1 MDPNRRSLRWLLA
14 IPTLFLAYFFVYP
27 LVSILWVSLT
37 AGDGRPWA
45 DVLESARIGRVVWFS
60 LWQAS
65 ASTVLT
71 VALGLPVAW
80 AFSRFEFPARRL
92 LRAALTIPFVLP
104 TVVVASAFLVLF
116 GRGSAVPLVET
127 VWIILLAHIFYNL
140 AVVVRVVGGLWESID
155 DRLVEAALTMGANRW
170 AAFRAVTLPLLRPA
184 IAAASAIVFLFS
196 FTSFGVVLLLG
207 GLRYSTIEVAVWRRY
222 FLLDLQGAATLAIVQ
237 LIGVTVVLTVYA
249 RWQRRRQTQQAIR
262 SGRLPSPTG
271 WKQRSVVFG
280 IVGTALI
287 VELGPLVTLII
298 RSFRTTGGYGLANYT
313 ALTNPDSAFLVTPA
327 TAIGNSLRFGLAA
340 MVLAVVIGG
349 IAALVI
355 ASRQTSTWFDTL
367 LMLPLGTSAVTIG
380 FGFVV
385 ALGRPI
391 DLRTSMMLVPIAHAL
406 VAIPFVV
413 RTTVPVLASIRNHL
427 REAAATLGAS
437 PRQVLRKIDLPIA
450 SKALAAG
457 GGLAFAVSL
466 GEFGATSFI
475 ARPNA
480 PTLPVAIF
488 RFLSR
493 PAEASFGKAMAMSTI
508 LMIVTAV
515 VIVAIDGY
523 RTGDL

>member
-1 MDPNRRSLRWLLA
+1 MDPNRRSLRWLVA

-37 AGDGRPWA
+37 SGDGRSWA
-45 DVLESARIGRVVWFS
+45 EILHTARIGKVAWFS
-60 LWQAS
+60 VWQAT

-71 VALGLPVAW
+71 VLLGIPVAW
-80 AFSRFEFPARRL
+80 AFSRFDFPGRRL
-92 LRAALTIPFVLP
+92 LRAAMTIPFVLP
-104 TVVVASAFLVLF
+104 TVVVAAAFMVLF
-116 GRGSAVPLVET
+116 GRTSSLPLVET
-127 VWIILLAHIFYNL
+127 VWIVLIAHVFYNL
-140 AVVVRVVGGLWESID
+140 AVVVRVVGGMWESID
-155 DRLVEAALTMGANRW
+155 DRLVEAARTMGANRW
-170 AAFRAVTLPLLRPA
+170 TAFRTVTLPLLRPA

-207 GLRYSTIEVAVWRRY
+207 GIRYSTIEVAVWRRY
-222 FLLDLQGAATLAIVQ
+222 FLLDLQGAATLAVIQ

-249 RWQRRRQTQQAIR
+249 SWQRKRQTQQTVRA
-262 SGRLPSPTG
+262 GRLPAPIG
-271 WKQRSVVFG
+271 WKQRTVVFG
-280 IVGTALI
+280 IIGLAL
-287 VELGPLVTLII
+287 VAELGPLVTLIV
-298 RSFRTTGGYGLANYT
+298 RSFKTSDGYGFANFA

-340 MVLAVVIGG
+340 VALAVLIGG
-349 IAALVI
+349 LASVVIAAH
-355 ASRQTSTWFDTL
+355 RTSTWFDTL

-380 FGFVV
+380 FGFIV
-385 ALGRPI
+385 ALDWPI
-391 DLRTSMMLVPIAHAL
+391 DLRTSTMLVPIAHAL

-450 SKALAAG
+450 AKALAAG

-475 ARPNA
+475 ARPST

-488 RFLSR
+488 RFLAR

-508 LMIVTAV
+508 LMLVTAV
-515 VIVAIDGY
+515 VILAIDGY
-523 RTGDL
+523 RAGDL